1 MFYEVRVIIHAVNK
15 IKKEQGR
22 NVNLSTEYPEL
33 QIKYLRI
40 FVYSYLFKIICF

>member
-22 NVNLSTEYPEL
+22 NVNLSADPPEL
-33 QIKYLRI
+33 EFEYLGI
-40 FVYSYLFKIICF
+40 YSIICLK